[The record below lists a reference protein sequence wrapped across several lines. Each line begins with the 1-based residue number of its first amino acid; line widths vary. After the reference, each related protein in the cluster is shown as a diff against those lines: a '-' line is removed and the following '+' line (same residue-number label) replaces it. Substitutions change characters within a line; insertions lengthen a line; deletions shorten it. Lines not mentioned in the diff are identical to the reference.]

1 MTTEH
6 DDNFAPDVNR
16 EPMSPMRRRLSNLK
30 ATPVEMNSLRRA
42 IESEIARPGHQ
53 PSLLRLF
60 RPIQAV
66 AASFLLM
73 AVVVALVLAYSSGP
87 ALASPERMAVVYH
100 EMLAGHHSHAVSSL
114 SEAEQVLRKQWA
126 DLPSVPVMPTD
137 TAVSCCVHEMAG
149 RRMACVAVN
158 VDGVV
163 VSIAT
168 APAGDFSVPKGQ
180 TRTIGGHEYL
190 VESANGVNMV
200 MTKRSGTWVCVM
212 STLDSEALISFVEK
226 LKW

>member
-1 MTTEH
+1 MTTER
-6 DDNFAPDVNR
+6 DDNFAPDVNS
-16 EPMSPMRRRLSNLK
+16 EPMSPLRRRLSNLK
-30 ATPVEMNSLRRA
+30 ATPVEIDRLRRA
-42 IESEIARPGHQ
+42 IESEIARPGHRA
-53 PSLLRLF
+53 SVFRLF

-66 AASFLLM
+66 AASLLLS

-100 EMLAGHHSHAVSSL
+100 EMVSGHHAHAVSSL

-126 DLPSVPVMPTD
+126 DLPSVPVVPID
-137 TAVSCCVHEMAG
+137 TAFSCCVHEVAG

-158 VDGVV
+158 VDGAV

-168 APAGDFSVPKGQ
+168 ASAGDFSVPKGQ
-180 TRTIGGHEYL
+180 TRVIGGHEYL

-212 STLDSEALISFVEK
+212 STLDTESLISFVER